1 MANDEEKELL
11 DRLNNQEVVDPTIRQ
26 LLVARYSILH
36 LYSDLNIENM
46 LPTIEQIRAANSNPA
61 LLEAVEQKFL
71 IFINF
76 LRGKAE
82 KLSNIEEQK
91 ELLFPAE
98 DVLAWLIKKAGGQP
112 IFYEVPEDKE

>member
-1 MANDEEKELL
+1 MANDGEKELL
-11 DRLNNQEVVDPTIRQ
+11 DRLNNQEIVEPAIRQ

-46 LPTIEQIRAANSNPA
+46 LPTIEQIRAANSNAA
-61 LLEAVEQKFL
+61 LLEEVEQKFI

-76 LRGKAE
+76 LRAKTE
-82 KLSNIEEQK
+82 KLSDPEEQK

-98 DVLAWLIKKAGGQP
+98 DVLGWLIKKVGGQP
-112 IFYEVPEDKE
+112 IYVATEKK